1 MQLKK
6 LSLHGVA
13 GYGLLVL
20 AVDGHW
26 LVLAVDGHGLVGGVV
41 DLGTTLV
48 VVVAVGKLVSCQ

>member
-1 MQLKK
+1 MKK
-6 LSLHGVA
+6 VSLHGVA
-13 GYGLLVL
+13 GYGL
-20 AVDGHW
+20 